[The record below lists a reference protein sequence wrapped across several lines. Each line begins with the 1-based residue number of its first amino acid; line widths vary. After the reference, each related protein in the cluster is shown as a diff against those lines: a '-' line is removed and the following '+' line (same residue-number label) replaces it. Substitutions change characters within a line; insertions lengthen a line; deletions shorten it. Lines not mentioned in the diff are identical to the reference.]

1 MTKHPFDSHETWLM
15 MFDPA
20 ATGEQLRQHR
30 LAHHYTQENLSFTF
44 ADGGLPVSRAAIIG
58 WEKGNKTPR
67 LDHVVFLAELYNCP
81 IDELVISCRRSRMG
95 TDEADD
101 QLVSFLPVLRW
112 RSYCRISLISKWSRA
127 AKGRWRHRKSYLKR
141 RFSPQQRKDNSLHHS
156 V

>member
-101 QLVSFLPVLRW
+101 QLVSFLFCGYSSFALERGWLNKNQKCNPAYTKCLDTL
-112 RSYCRISLISKWSRA
+112 YSKL
-127 AKGRWRHRKSYLKR
+127 GRDPL
-141 RFSPQQRKDNSLHHS
+141 
-156 V
+156 